1 MPLSNRRRARRKEIQ
16 LQETSDAEAPD
27 SSPSR
32 PSAKKRKV
40 SSGLMGIRS
49 GAEST
54 HPQRIRTE
62 QPAKTESELQVNRRN
77 SPSRT
82 TVKAESGD
90 EAEDSAGEHDVSTHQ
105 DLIDLVISYLNT
117 PREELR
123 VSRDHSNTKTEDK
136 SSIQAYAKI
145 AGRNWTYYVK
155 TLHVNIGREPDR
167 EQRSAEQSS
176 PVTIAARALPD
187 VHVDLGPSKFVS
199 RLHAEIF
206 YDGEQTPAWHIRV
219 NGRNGVRVNNAILKR
234 GADAVLS
241 CGDIIE
247 VANCQMMFVTPDD
260 DANIHPSF
268 VERAQRIASGQEP
281 DPATVAWDASQHA
294 HPQPAPNGT
303 PAKPTSSGGP
313 SLAPPPRFLQRNET
327 PPPKSPDTS
336 GARTVKQSPMYNR
349 GMMMESTEEID
360 YSQDSAKDLKPPFS
374 YATLIAQAIFSSEE
388 EKLTLNSIYNWI
400 MDRYAFYRHSASG
413 WQNSIRHNLSLNKAF
428 QKVPRRTD
436 EPGKGMKWQIAAE
449 HREEYR
455 KKQTRKGTQS
465 SAPSSPATKEPPS
478 SARGTHVSSL
488 DTSFSA
494 TAKKSPPVSSPGFS
508 SFPVAP
514 VEAYTPERGSRLGR
528 GVGSDHPLRHMNPR
542 DYDEPSPLPART
554 QHSASSS
561 QAQEK
566 SNNLSRAYGL
576 SDNVA
581 GSPPV
586 LSSSYYDEGPS
597 SMITPAPQ
605 RQQPRLPPPSTAQIP
620 SKFMP
625 MSSPAQ
631 FWKFADIGSTPAR
644 PVPDMSP
651 LKGEPDIGG
660 FPSSSP
666 PPPNLASPSKPG
678 TSNGLGSS
686 RTLPPLQSDG
696 GDTKGARKD
705 DRIDDRMEEEEVEED
720 GGGGFD
726 LARYVPSTPPLY
738 IHLTN
743 LPPVDSNPSARTID
757 S

>member
-1 MPLSNRRRARRKEIQ
+1 MPLTNRRRARRKEIQ

-40 SSGLMGIRS
+40 DR
-49 GAEST
+49 
-54 HPQRIRTE
+54 RT
-62 QPAKTESELQVNRRN
+62 
-77 SPSRT
+77 SPPLN
-82 TVKAESGD
+82 VKHESGD
-90 EAEDSAGEHDVSTHQ
+90 EAEDSTGEHEPATNQ
-105 DLIDLVISYLNT
+105 DLVDLVISYLNT

-123 VSRDHSNTKTEDK
+123 VSRDHSNTKTENTQR
-136 SSIQAYAKI
+136 IQAYAKI

-167 EQRSAEQSS
+167 EQRAVEQSS

-206 YDGEQTPAWHIRV
+206 YDGEETPAWHIRV
-219 NGRNGVRVNNAILKR
+219 NGRNGVRLNNGIVKR
-234 GADAVLS
+234 GTDAILS

-247 VANCQMMFVTPDD
+247 VANTQMMFVTPGDE
-260 DANIHPSF
+260 ANIQPSF
-268 VERAQRIASGQEP
+268 IERAQRIASGQEP
-281 DPATVAWDASQHA
+281 DPASVSWDASQHA
-294 HPQPAPNGT
+294 HPQQPQDSEAVRPS
-303 PAKPTSSGGP
+303 SSGGP
-313 SLAPPPRFLQRNET
+313 SLAPAPKFLKRQVT
-327 PPPKSPDTS
+327 PPPRSPDTA
-336 GARTVKQSPMYNR
+336 GQRTAKQSPLYNR

-360 YSQDSAKDLKPPFS
+360 YSKDSAKDLKPPYS

-400 MDRYAFYRHSASG
+400 MDKYAFYRHSQSG

-436 EPGKGMKWQIAAE
+436 EPGKGMKWQIGVE
-449 HREEYR
+449 YREEYR
-455 KKQTRKGTQS
+455 KKQTRKGGTQS

-478 SARGTHVSSL
+478 SARGTHVAKL

-514 VEAYTPERGSRLGR
+514 VEAYTPERGSRLR
-528 GVGSDHPLRHMNPR
+528 GLGSDHPLRHINPR
-542 DYDEPSPLPART
+542 DYDEPSPLPSRS
-554 QHSASSS
+554 HNHSSS
-561 QAQEK
+561 ISTQVQNS
-566 SNNLSRAYGL
+566 SNNLTRAYGM
-576 SDNVA
+576 SDNVT

-586 LSSSYYDEGPS
+586 LSSSYYNEEPS

-644 PVPDMSP
+644 PPPDMSP
-651 LKGEPDIGG
+651 LKGEVEDRIIGG

-666 PPPNLASPSKPG
+666 PPPNLVSPSKPG

-686 RTLPPLQSDG
+686 RTLPPLQSNSGDLATNGKSHGARNEEREEEDDDG
-696 GDTKGARKD
+696 GS
-705 DRIDDRMEEEEVEED
+705 
-720 GGGGFD
+720 GFD
-726 LARYVPSTPPLY
+726 LARGFEPIGSYHRQL
-738 IHLTN
+738 N
-743 LPPVDSNPSARTID
+743 SAARATAT
-757 S
+757 

>member
-1 MPLSNRRRARRKEIQ
+1 M
-16 LQETSDAEAPD
+16 
-27 SSPSR
+27 
-32 PSAKKRKV
+32 
-40 SSGLMGIRS
+40 
-49 GAEST
+49 
-54 HPQRIRTE
+54 
-62 QPAKTESELQVNRRN
+62 
-77 SPSRT
+77 
-82 TVKAESGD
+82 
-90 EAEDSAGEHDVSTHQ
+90 
-105 DLIDLVISYLNT
+105 
-117 PREELR
+117 R
-123 VSRDHSNTKTEDK
+123 VSRDHSNTKTENTQR
-136 SSIQAYAKI
+136 IQAYAKI

-167 EQRSAEQSS
+167 EQRAVEQSS

-206 YDGEQTPAWHIRV
+206 YDGEETPAWHIRV
-219 NGRNGVRVNNAILKR
+219 NGRNGVRLNNGIVKR
-234 GADAVLS
+234 GTDAILS

-247 VANCQMMFVTPDD
+247 VANTQMMFVTPGDE
-260 DANIHPSF
+260 ANIQPSF
-268 VERAQRIASGQEP
+268 IERAQRIASGQEP
-281 DPATVAWDASQHA
+281 DPASVSWDASQHA
-294 HPQPAPNGT
+294 HPQQSQNDEAARPS
-303 PAKPTSSGGP
+303 SSGGP
-313 SLAPPPRFLQRNET
+313 SLAPAPKFIKRQVT
-327 PPPKSPDTS
+327 PPPRSPDTA
-336 GARTVKQSPMYNR
+336 GQRTAKQSPLYNR

-360 YSQDSAKDLKPPFS
+360 YSKDSSKDLKPPYS

-400 MDRYAFYRHSASG
+400 MEKYAFYRHSQSG

-436 EPGKGMKWQIAAE
+436 EPGKGMKWQIAVE
-449 HREEYR
+449 YREEYR
-455 KKQTRKGTQS
+455 KKQTRKGGTQS

-478 SARGTHVSSL
+478 SARGTNVSKL

-494 TAKKSPPVSSPGFS
+494 TAKKSPPISSPGFS

-528 GVGSDHPLRHMNPR
+528 GLGSDHPLRHMNPR
-542 DYDEPSPLPART
+542 DYDEPSPLPSRT
-554 QHSASSS
+554 HNHNSSIS
-561 QAQEK
+561 TQVQNS
-566 SNNLSRAYGL
+566 SNNLTRAYGM

-586 LSSSYYDEGPS
+586 LSSSYYNEEPS

-644 PVPDMSP
+644 PPPDMSP
-651 LKGEPDIGG
+651 LKGEVEDRIIGG

-666 PPPNLASPSKPG
+666 PPPNLVSPSKPG
-678 TSNGLGSS
+678 TSNGLGSG
-686 RTLPPLQSDG
+686 RTLPPLQSDS
-696 GDTKGARKD
+696 GDMGPNGKSHGVRNEE
-705 DRIDDRMEEEEVEED
+705 REEEED
-720 GGGGFD
+720 DNGSGFD
-726 LARYVPSTPPLY
+726 LARYVSSCYADFLY
-738 IHLTN
+738 PIGAQELILFPGVSN
-743 LPPVDSNPSARTID
+743 LLAHTID
-757 S
+757 NLVMLPVRQLLDVDCDGWSRLSYLVMYNMSHFTDCIHVFYYLIHASCFRITNGVGGFGHFYTCVLEVCSMTLSLFWEQRSGIGV

>member
-27 SSPSR
+27 SSPTR

-40 SSGLMGIRS
+40 
-49 GAEST
+49 E
-54 HPQRIRTE
+54 
-62 QPAKTESELQVNRRN
+62 RRA

-82 TVKAESGD
+82 VIKAAPESD
-90 EAEDSAGEHDVSTHQ
+90 EDEDSAAEHEPTAPQDVV
-105 DLIDLVISYLNT
+105 DLVISYLNI

-123 VSRDHSNTKTEDK
+123 VTRDFSNTKTENK
-136 SSIQAYAKI
+136 QCVQAYAKI
-145 AGRNWTYYVK
+145 AGRDWTYYVK
-155 TLHVNIGREPDR
+155 SLHVNIGREPDR
-167 EQRSAEQSS
+167 EQHPAEQSS
-176 PVTIAARALPD
+176 PVTIAARSLPD
-187 VHVDLGPSKFVS
+187 VDVDLGPSKFVS

-206 YDGEQTPAWHIRV
+206 YDGKSAPAWHIRV
-219 NGRNGVRVNNAILKR
+219 NGRNGVRLNNLMLKR
-234 GADAVLS
+234 GVDAILS

-247 VANCQMMFVTPDD
+247 VANTQMMFVTPGDVPNVQP
-260 DANIHPSF
+260 AFI
-268 VERAQRIASGQEP
+268 ERAQRIASGQEP
-281 DPATVAWDASQHA
+281 DPASIAWDASQHA
-294 HPQPAPNGT
+294 HPQLQVSQATESARPS
-303 PAKPTSSGGP
+303 SSGGP
-313 SLAPPPRFLQRNET
+313 SLAPPPNFLKRNVT
-327 PPPKSPDTS
+327 PPPRSPDTS
-336 GARTVKQSPMYNR
+336 GARTVKQSPLYNR

-360 YSQDSAKDLKPPFS
+360 YSQDAAKDLKPPYS
-374 YATLIAQAIFSSEE
+374 YASLIAQAIFSSEE

-400 MDRYAFYRHSASG
+400 MDRYAFYRHSQSG

-449 HREEYR
+449 YRDEYR
-455 KKQTRKGTQS
+455 KKQARKGNQS

-478 SARGTHVSSL
+478 SARATHIPSSI
-488 DTSFSA
+488 DTSFPA

-514 VEAYTPERGSRLGR
+514 IEAFTPERGSRAGR
-528 GVGSDHPLRHMNPR
+528 GAGSDHPLRHMDPQAG
-542 DYDEPSPLPART
+542 YEEPSPLPART
-554 QHSASSS
+554 RSTAEASR
-561 QAQEK
+561 APNA
-566 SNNLSRAYGL
+566 SNNLAPYGM

-651 LKGEPDIGG
+651 LKGERSDRDRIIGG

-686 RTLPPLQSDG
+686 RTLPPLQSDASDMG
-696 GDTKGARKD
+696 PAVSRK
-705 DRIDDRMEEEEVEED
+705 EEEEED
-720 GGGGFD
+720 DNGFD
-726 LARYVPSTPPLY
+726 LARYATPGLSF
-738 IHLTN
+738 L
-743 LPPVDSNPSARTID
+743 PSAPPFK
-757 S
+757 

>member
-40 SSGLMGIRS
+40 ER
-49 GAEST
+49 
-54 HPQRIRTE
+54 RTS
-62 QPAKTESELQVNRRN
+62 PPRN
-77 SPSRT
+77 
-82 TVKAESGD
+82 VKHESGD
-90 EAEDSAGEHDVSTHQ
+90 EAEDSTGDHEPATNQ
-105 DLIDLVISYLNT
+105 DLVDLVISYLNT

-123 VSRDHSNTKTEDK
+123 VSRDHSNTKTENTQR
-136 SSIQAYAKI
+136 IQAYAKI

-167 EQRSAEQSS
+167 EPRAPEQSS
-176 PVTIAARALPD
+176 PVAIAARALPD

-206 YDGEQTPAWHIRV
+206 YDGEETPAWHIRV
-219 NGRNGVRVNNAILKR
+219 NGRNGVRLNNGIIKR
-234 GADAVLS
+234 GTDAILS

-247 VANCQMMFVTPDD
+247 VANTQMMFVTPGDE
-260 DANIHPSF
+260 ANIQPSF
-268 VERAQRIASGQEP
+268 IERAQRIASGQEP
-281 DPATVAWDASQHA
+281 DPASVAWDASQHA
-294 HPQPAPNGT
+294 HPPQASQNTEAARPS
-303 PAKPTSSGGP
+303 SSGGP
-313 SLAPPPRFLQRNET
+313 SLAPAPQFLKRQVT
-327 PPPKSPDTS
+327 PPPRSPDTA
-336 GARTVKQSPMYNR
+336 GQRTAKQSPLYNR

-360 YSQDSAKDLKPPFS
+360 YSNDSSKDLKPPYS

-400 MDRYAFYRHSASG
+400 MDRYAFYRHSQSG

-455 KKQTRKGTQS
+455 KKQMRKGGTQS

-478 SARGTHVSSL
+478 SARGTHVTAL

-542 DYDEPSPLPART
+542 DYEEPSPLPAR
-554 QHSASSS
+554 ASHVQNS
-561 QAQEK
+561 
-566 SNNLSRAYGL
+566 SNNLTRAYGM
-576 SDNVA
+576 SDNVT

-586 LSSSYYDEGPS
+586 LSSSYYNEEPS

-651 LKGEPDIGG
+651 LKGEVGDRIIRG

-678 TSNGLGSS
+678 TSNGLGSGQK
-686 RTLPPLQSDG
+686 LPPIQTEPSDHAANG
-696 GDTKGARKD
+696 SRK
-705 DRIDDRMEEEEVEED
+705 EERVEDEED
-720 GGGGFD
+720 DGSGFD
-726 LARYVPSTPPLY
+726 LARGFQPIGSYHRQL
-738 IHLTN
+738 
-743 LPPVDSNPSARTID
+743 SNAARATAT
-757 S
+757 

>member
-32 PSAKKRKV
+32 PSTAKKRKV
-40 SSGLMGIRS
+40 EHRTSPRS
-49 GAEST
+49 RPVKNES
-54 HPQRIRTE
+54 
-62 QPAKTESELQVNRRN
+62 A
-77 SPSRT
+77 
-82 TVKAESGD
+82 D
-90 EAEDSAGEHDVSTHQ
+90 EADGSSPDNEMSANQ
-105 DLIDLVISYLNT
+105 DLVDMVISYLNP
-117 PREELR
+117 PREEVR
-123 VSRDHSNTKTEDK
+123 VLRDHSNTKTENK
-136 SSIQAYAKI
+136 QSIRAYAKI

-167 EQRSAEQSS
+167 EQKLDEQSS
-176 PVTIAARALPD
+176 PVTIAARALPE

-206 YDGEQTPAWHIRV
+206 YDGEETASWHIRV
-219 NGRNGVRVNNAILKR
+219 NGRNGVRLNNVILKR
-234 GADAVLS
+234 GTDAIIS
-241 CGDIIE
+241 CGDIVE
-247 VANCQMMFVTPDD
+247 VANTQMMFVTPGDK
-260 DANIHPSF
+260 ANIHPSF
-268 VERAQRIASGQEP
+268 IERAQRMANGEEEP
-281 DPATVAWDASQHA
+281 TTWDASQHA
-294 HPQPAPNGT
+294 HPASQSQSITTDPAYSFSAA
-303 PAKPTSSGGP
+303 PASSGQP
-313 SLAPPPRFLQRNET
+313 SLAPAPHFLKRNVT
-327 PPPKSPDTS
+327 PPPRSPDTA
-336 GARTVKQSPMYNR
+336 GARTAKQSPLYNR

-360 YSQDSAKDLKPPFS
+360 YSNDSSKDLKPPYS

-388 EKLTLNSIYNWI
+388 EKLTLNNIYNWI
-400 MDRYAFYRHSASG
+400 MDKYAFYRHSQSG

-436 EPGKGMKWQIAAE
+436 EPGKGMKWQIAPE
-449 HREEYR
+449 YREEYW
-455 KKQTRKGTQS
+455 KKQLRKGTQS
-465 SAPSSPATKEPPS
+465 SAPSSPATKEPIS
-478 SARGTHVSSL
+478 RNVANGLEAV
-488 DTSFSA
+488 FSA
-494 TAKKSPPVSSPGFS
+494 AGKKSPQVSSPGFS

-514 VEAYTPERGSRLGR
+514 VEAYTPERGPRAGR
-528 GVGSDHPLRHMNPR
+528 GGHEHPLRNNHTR
-542 DYDEPSPLPART
+542 DYEEPSPLPTRARNG
-554 QHSASSS
+554 SAHNGNSSTS
-561 QAQEK
+561 N
-566 SNNLSRAYGL
+566 NNLSRTYGL

-651 LKGEPDIGG
+651 LKGEPGDAIGS

-666 PPPNLASPSKPG
+666 PPPNMASPSKPG
-678 TSNGLGSS
+678 TSNGLGHG
-686 RTLPPLQSDG
+686 RTLPPLKEVSEIESVRPSLNG
-696 GDTKGARKD
+696 VTKIEPPATGRHLGND
-705 DRIDDRMEEEEVEED
+705 DEDDEED
-720 GGGGFD
+720 DTGGFD
-726 LARYVPSTPPLY
+726 LARGFQPIGSYHRQL
-738 IHLTN
+738 
-743 LPPVDSNPSARTID
+743 SNAARASAAT

>member
-1 MPLSNRRRARRKEIQ
+1 MPLTNRRRARRKEIQ

-40 SSGLMGIRS
+40 DR
-49 GAEST
+49 
-54 HPQRIRTE
+54 RT
-62 QPAKTESELQVNRRN
+62 
-77 SPSRT
+77 SPPPN
-82 TVKAESGD
+82 VKHESGD
-90 EAEDSAGEHDVSTHQ
+90 EAEDSAGEHEPATNQ
-105 DLIDLVISYLNT
+105 DLVDLVISYLNT

-123 VSRDHSNTKTEDK
+123 VSRDHSNTKTENTQR
-136 SSIQAYAKI
+136 IQAYAKI

-167 EQRSAEQSS
+167 EQRAVEQSS

-206 YDGEQTPAWHIRV
+206 YDGEETPAWHIRV
-219 NGRNGVRVNNAILKR
+219 NGRNGVRLNNGIIKR
-234 GADAVLS
+234 GTDAILS

-247 VANCQMMFVTPDD
+247 VANTQMMFVTPGDE
-260 DANIHPSF
+260 ANIQPSF
-268 VERAQRIASGQEP
+268 IERAQRIASGQEP
-281 DPATVAWDASQHA
+281 DPALVSWDASQHA
-294 HPQPAPNGT
+294 HPQQSQNDEAAP
-303 PAKPTSSGGP
+303 PSSSGGP
-313 SLAPPPRFLQRNET
+313 SLAPAPKFLKRQVT
-327 PPPKSPDTS
+327 PPPRSPDTA
-336 GARTVKQSPMYNR
+336 GQRTAKQSPLYNR

-360 YSQDSAKDLKPPFS
+360 YSKDASKDLKPPYS

-400 MDRYAFYRHSASG
+400 MDKYAFYRHSQSG

-436 EPGKGMKWQIAAE
+436 EPGKGMKWQIAVE
-449 HREEYR
+449 YREEYR
-455 KKQTRKGTQS
+455 KKQTRKGGTQS

-478 SARGTHVSSL
+478 SARGTNVSKL
-488 DTSFSA
+488 DTSFS
-494 TAKKSPPVSSPGFS
+494 TSAKKSPPVSSPGFS

-528 GVGSDHPLRHMNPR
+528 GLGSDHPLRHMNPR
-542 DYDEPSPLPART
+542 DYDEPSPLPARSHNPNSSIST
-554 QHSASSS
+554 QVQNS
-561 QAQEK
+561 
-566 SNNLSRAYGL
+566 SNNLARAYGM

-586 LSSSYYDEGPS
+586 LSSSYYNEEPS

-644 PVPDMSP
+644 PPPDMSP
-651 LKGEPDIGG
+651 LKGEVEDRIIGG

-666 PPPNLASPSKPG
+666 PPPNLVSPSKPG

-686 RTLPPLQSDG
+686 RTLPPLQSDS
-696 GDTKGARKD
+696 GDMGPSGKSHARNEERD
-705 DRIDDRMEEEEVEED
+705 EEED
-720 GGGGFD
+720 DNGSGFD
-726 LARYVPSTPPLY
+726 LARGFEPIGSYHRQLG
-738 IHLTN
+738 N
-743 LPPVDSNPSARTID
+743 AARAAAT
-757 S
+757 